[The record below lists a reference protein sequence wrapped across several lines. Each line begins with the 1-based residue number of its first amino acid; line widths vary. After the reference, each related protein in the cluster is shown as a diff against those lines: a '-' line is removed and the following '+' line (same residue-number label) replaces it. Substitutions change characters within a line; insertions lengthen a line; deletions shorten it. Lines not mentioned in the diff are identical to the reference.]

1 MRMKAT
7 TTTTTKKTKT
17 KNMQSII
24 ARKTCTYILCYINKF
39 KSNISLLINE
49 YLYIYI
55 YIYIII
61 IIIIIIE
68 TNKPSKYIFI
78 L

>member
-1 MRMKAT
+1 MRIKAT

-55 YIYIII
+55 
-61 IIIIIIE
+61 
-68 TNKPSKYIFI
+68 
-78 L
+78 LLLLLLLL

>member
-1 MRMKAT
+1 
-7 TTTTTKKTKT
+7 
-17 KNMQSII
+17 MQSII

-55 YIYIII
+55 
-61 IIIIIIE
+61 
-68 TNKPSKYIFI
+68 
-78 L
+78 LLLLLLLL